1 MSDIQA
7 PSSASTDTSASVD
20 STESTE
26 NLESSEESSEE
37 SSAKPEVKA
46 APTSLKKKLKLK
58 FDGKEE
64 DLEFDPNDDDYL
76 TKQFQLAKMGHK
88 SAQELATIRKQVD
101 EFVRELKKN
110 PRKVLSDP
118 NIGIDIKE
126 LAAQV
131 IEEEIENSRKSP
143 EQLEYERAQHEL
155 KALKEEREKEKA
167 EFNKK
172 ELERIQN
179 QEYERYDMLMTQALE
194 KSDLP
199 KSPYIIKKMADY
211 MLLGL
216 ENNVDVSPTD
226 IIPLVREEMQN
237 DLKEMFSVMPDEVV
251 EAIVGKDVINR
262 IRKKNIAKAKSQ
274 PPVPTKASI
283 KDIGLKSGKPEEET
297 EKKQSFKQ
305 FFGV

>member
-1 MSDIQA
+1 MSDVQA
-7 PSSASTDTSASVD
+7 PSSSAPVD
-20 STESTE
+20 STAPVTDTE
-26 NLESSEESSEE
+26 VEGSESEESSEPVVE
-37 SSAKPEVKA
+37 AKA
-46 APTSLKKKLKLK
+46 APVSSKKKLKLK

-88 SAQELATIRKQVD
+88 SAQELSTIRKQVD
-101 EFVRELKKN
+101 EFITELKKN

-118 NIGIDIKE
+118 NIGIDIKQ

-143 EQLEYERAQHEL
+143 EQIEFERTQAEL

-194 KSDLP
+194 KSELP

-216 ENNVDVSPTD
+216 ENNVDVNPMD
-226 IIPLVREEMQN
+226 IIPLVRDEMQN
-237 DLKEMFSVMPDEVV
+237 DLKEMFAVMPDEVI
-251 EAIVGKDVINR
+251 EALVGKDVINR
-262 IRKKNIAKAKSQ
+262 IRKKNLAKAKAQ
-274 PPVPTKASI
+274 PPVSSKSGI
-283 KDIGLKSGKPEEET
+283 KDVGAKTSKEEDNV
-297 EKKQSFKQ
+297 KKTDMKT
-305 FFGV
+305 FFGF